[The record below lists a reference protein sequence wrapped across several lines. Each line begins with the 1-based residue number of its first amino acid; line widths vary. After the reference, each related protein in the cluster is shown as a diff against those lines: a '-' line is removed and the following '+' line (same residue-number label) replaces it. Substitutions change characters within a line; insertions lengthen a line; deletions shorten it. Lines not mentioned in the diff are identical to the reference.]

1 MPLKKSD
8 PVVSYRET
16 VQAESSM
23 DALSK
28 SQNKHNRIFMRATP
42 MDEEL
47 SLEIEAGRITPR
59 DEIKARARVMA
70 ENHGNFHCFALF

>member
-1 MPLKKSD
+1 
-8 PVVSYRET
+8 
-16 VQAESSM
+16 M

-70 ENHGNFHCFALF
+70 ENHGNNFFILVYCCNGADDLLMQDGM